1 MISRKF
7 SKSKEAAI
15 RGTIYSQCGS
25 AEDCIVASEKQF
37 YLLEKN
43 FFLVPEV
50 VKRVQSVGEAIFAAN
65 TRKTTSSEVG

>member
-1 MISRKF
+1 MIWTKF
-7 SKSKEAAI
+7 SKSEEAEI

-37 YLLEKN
+37 DLLEIN

-50 VKRVQSVGEAIFAAN
+50 VKRVQSVGEAISTAEI
-65 TRKTTSSEVG
+65 RKTTSSEAG